1 MCIICMGIAKLL
13 SLTICSCLSTSSDVS
28 KHCKC
33 LPDYFRTQS
42 QNLAQLSQTRRIRD
56 WERRGGGVCDQST
69 IKHSNILW
77 KSGVTQKCVISYHSD
92 QKHRKQTRGSDREN
106 EKESLFIDSA
116 KHMLKNQSTRSA
128 RERESG
134 REMLFLWCVRPDWYH
149 CTGSHSLPLFVLISL
164 WGCKQARLDPQNL
177 LSGQI
182 RCAHIK

>member
-1 MCIICMGIAKLL
+1 MCIICMGIAKPL

-56 WERRGGGVCDQST
+56 SQRRRGGGGVCDQST

-92 QKHRKQTRGSDREN
+92 QKHRKKTRGSDREN
-106 EKESLFIDSA
+106 EKESLCIESA

-128 RERESG
+128 REREKVGERCYSCGVSG
-134 REMLFLWCVRPDWYH
+134 LTDIAVQEVIHCHRLFWFLSEAV
-149 CTGSHSLPLFVLISL
+149 S
-164 WGCKQARLDPQNL
+164 KQ
-177 LSGQI
+177 G
-182 RCAHIK
+182 

>member
-33 LPDYFRTQS
+33 LPDYFRTQT

-56 WERRGGGVCDQST
+56 HRDEEEEECVTNQLLNT
-69 IKHSNILW
+69 QTF
-77 KSGVTQKCVISYHSD
+77 SGSLESHRNVWSHITLIR
-92 QKHRKQTRGSDREN
+92 KHRKKTRGSDREN

-128 RERESG
+128 REKEKVGERCYSCGVSG
-134 REMLFLWCVRPDWYH
+134 LTDIAVQEVIHCRRLFWFLSEAV
-149 CTGSHSLPLFVLISL
+149 S
-164 WGCKQARLDPQNL
+164 KQ
-177 LSGQI
+177 G
-182 RCAHIK
+182 